1 MTLAVFSFNIFYKTI
16 IKGNDFLDTIFY
28 NGNIYTMDDAIP
40 KAEAVAVKDGII
52 LRVGTNE
59 EILELKTEDTELCD
73 LKGKTML
80 PGFCDSHMH
89 LLSYGYSLEKVNLYS
104 AGSMDDLIALG
115 RDFLA
120 KHPSLTWLQG
130 RGWNTDGWE
139 DTRYPNRYDLDKIT
153 TDIPLFYTR
162 ACAHIISVNSKAL
175 EVMGVTRNTP
185 QMAGGHIEFD
195 SDGEPLG
202 IFAEVARDLV
212 YNALPEL
219 TTEDIKRMLTNGAEK
234 ALSCGITSIH
244 TDDFEA
250 IPAGQYQKVLDAYHQ
265 LDETGELP
273 VRVYE
278 QCLLASVP
286 LLRKFLSEG
295 HHTNEGTPMF
305 RIGSL
310 KLLVDGSLG
319 GKTAFLRQP
328 YRNDPST
335 RGIATLTQEELN
347 DLILLTQQHGL
358 MASLHTIGD
367 GAMEMNLNA
376 IENAQLKCPRADMRH
391 ALIHCQITD
400 NQLLKRCRDLNIVM
414 HVQPAF
420 IDSDMY
426 IVRDCIGEELEKT
439 SYAWKTMMDL
449 GLHVTFGS
457 DAPVISFNVMEGIY
471 SAVTRK
477 DISGKPDSGWLPQQK
492 ISVYDAVYAYT
503 MGGAYASYDEGRKGS
518 IRNGKY
524 ADFAVL
530 DRDIFK
536 IPEDEIKDVSVIM
549 TVLNGK
555 EVYRAGGK

>member
-1 MTLAVFSFNIFYKTI
+1 M
-16 IKGNDFLDTIFY
+16 DTIFY

-153 TDIPLFYTR
+153 TDILLFYTR

-250 IPAGQYQKVLDAYHQ
+250 IPAGQYQKVRRLSPARRNRRFPSESTNNVCWLSSSAQ
-265 LDETGELP
+265 KI
-273 VRVYE
+273 
-278 QCLLASVP
+278 LA
-286 LLRKFLSEG
+286 KDI
-295 HHTNEGTPMF
+295 TPM
-305 RIGSL
+305 
-310 KLLVDGSLG
+310 K
-319 GKTAFLRQP
+319 
-328 YRNDPST
+328 
-335 RGIATLTQEELN
+335 
-347 DLILLTQQHGL
+347 H
-358 MASLHTIGD
+358 
-367 GAMEMNLNA
+367 
-376 IENAQLKCPRADMRH
+376 
-391 ALIHCQITD
+391 
-400 NQLLKRCRDLNIVM
+400 RC
-414 HVQPAF
+414 
-420 IDSDMY
+420 S
-426 IVRDCIGEELEKT
+426 E
-439 SYAWKTMMDL
+439 
-449 GLHVTFGS
+449 
-457 DAPVISFNVMEGIY
+457 
-471 SAVTRK
+471 
-477 DISGKPDSGWLPQQK
+477 
-492 ISVYDAVYAYT
+492 
-503 MGGAYASYDEGRKGS
+503 
-518 IRNGKY
+518 
-524 ADFAVL
+524 
-530 DRDIFK
+530 
-536 IPEDEIKDVSVIM
+536 
-549 TVLNGK
+549 
-555 EVYRAGGK
+555 